1 MFVFACPH
9 TMQKIKTM
17 CVPAPLGSDDC
28 AFRRVHVQRYDH
40 EVMIDCASRSGG
52 PTAVATIHS
61 QLQVELGQGSR
72 GWRENNI
79 HHLSPSGADNIHHLS
94 GDSGDPWC
102 PPDANVD
109 RLDRRGTIHIDVGS

>member
-1 MFVFACPH
+1 MR
-9 TMQKIKTM
+9 
-17 CVPAPLGSDDC
+17 VPAPVGSDDC

-79 HHLSPSGADNIHHLS
+79 HHLSPSGAD
-94 GDSGDPWC
+94 SGDPWC
-102 PPDANVD
+102 PPDANVA